1 MAARGGEATHQFNR
15 DCKTQLMNMVVER
28 MTHEAVCV
36 QQQGAYATDFT
47 PPESW
52 SDLAPEVLEAKVVA
66 HNFKEGLAQDKL
78 VVWNTELPVVELA
91 RNEERLV
98 SMCIAIQRIAKQAAE
113 LHRFW
118 EDQRDGSKTW
128 QCGREDEPPFCFPP
142 LLLPTR
148 HEFVEHKISVAI
160 TKALNNPDEC
170 LTQHE
175 AFSFCEGAA
184 VEDEHQSESESVDE
198 GSSIG
203 DRSGSEDDEDAD
215 NNSDDNSDW
224 PSDDEDENEDENEGE
239 GEESLAPPPKKQ
251 K

>member
-1 MAARGGEATHQFNR
+1 MRVRTHPLET
-15 DCKTQLMNMVVER
+15 KTALMNRVVER

-36 QQQGAYATDFT
+36 QKQGAYATDFT
-47 PPESW
+47 PPECW
-52 SDLAPEVLEAKVVA
+52 SNLVPEVLEAKVVA
-66 HNFKEGLAQDKL
+66 HNFKEGLAQDKQ
-78 VVWNTELPVVELA
+78 VVWNTELPVAELK
-91 RNEERLV
+91 RNEERLEA
-98 SMCIAIQRIAKQAAE
+98 MCMAIQRIAKQAEE

-118 EDQRDGSKTW
+118 EDQRDATW

-148 HEFVEHKISVAI
+148 HEFVEDKISVAI
-160 TKALNNPDEC
+160 TKALNNPDER
-170 LTQHE
+170 LIQHE
-175 AFSFCEGAA
+175 AFLFCPHVS

-224 PSDDEDENEDENEGE
+224 PSDDEDENEDEGEDE
-239 GEESLAPPPKKQ
+239 GEESPAPPPKKQ